1 LTASFLNYKYLK
13 IKKQGVMPV
22 SLRNRTKVDQSKQ
35 EEQKSKAAVQANKS
49 STKPEKNQ
57 INRKNASS

>member
-1 LTASFLNYKYLK
+1 
-13 IKKQGVMPV
+13 MPV

-35 EEQKSKAAVQANKS
+35 EEQKSKAAVQPNKT

-57 INRKNASS
+57 INRKIASS

>member
-1 LTASFLNYKYLK
+1 MTASFLNYKYLK
-13 IKKQGVMPV
+13 IKKQEVMPV

-35 EEQKSKAAVQANKS
+35 EEQKSKAAVQPNKT

-57 INRKNASS
+57 INKKIASS